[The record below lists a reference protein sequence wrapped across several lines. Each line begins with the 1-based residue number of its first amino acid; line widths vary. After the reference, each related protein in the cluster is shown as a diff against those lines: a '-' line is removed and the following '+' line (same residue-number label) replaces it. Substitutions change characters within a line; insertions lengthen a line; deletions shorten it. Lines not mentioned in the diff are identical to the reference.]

1 MKKVRTEKSK
11 KSNQKIQKFKK
22 KKKKHTIVSVLEKSD
37 YKRKL

>member
-11 KSNQKIQKFKK
+11 KIQKNSKKIK
-22 KKKKHTIVSVLEKSD
+22 KKKKHTIISVFEKSD